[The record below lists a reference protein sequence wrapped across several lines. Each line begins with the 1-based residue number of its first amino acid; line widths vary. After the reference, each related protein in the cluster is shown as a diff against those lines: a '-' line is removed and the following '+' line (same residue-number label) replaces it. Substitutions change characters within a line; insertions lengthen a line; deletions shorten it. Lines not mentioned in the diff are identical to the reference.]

1 MPDSP
6 VISGVADLPKFYFAE
21 GAPFRLS
28 LTIGAEFSMTGK
40 FVTFGMRARSGTVR
54 RVFGTDSG
62 ESNLTIAGQ
71 VITFNVATTDATV
84 PAFAS
89 GWTLEDVQAKGET
102 EYWVDISATEGSDV
116 LLRLQGQAD
125 WVPAGSDIAQSSAVV
140 ASPSIDVN
148 ITSGAVSASVAV
160 LGAAEPTLT
169 TNTATSGLTGILK
182 AASNTLDVAVAGTD
196 YVATNDSRLTDA
208 RTPTSHVHGG
218 ISNAGAIGSTS
229 GLPIKTG
236 TSGVLEA
243 GAFGT
248 GSGQFAQGNDARFHD
263 RSHAMTST
271 SDHTAGN
278 WKVFHSNA
286 SGQIVELPLGAD
298 GTFLKSNGASLAPS
312 FATPAGGGG
321 SSITGTGIAY
331 VRSGGSNTT
340 GTIGNPSLPYL
351 TAQAAWDAGA
361 RVFDL
366 GSGSFSFTHAD
377 SDSQTLNV
385 FVRGLG
391 KERTSLAITW
401 TGTTGTAG
409 TFPGG
414 IGSVG
419 ATPSNLAL
427 SSDHSVAISLT
438 ISGGTGGVGGLGAD
452 GSGDTQAGN
461 GGDGGNG
468 GTAPSFTLY
477 SCYVSA
483 LTYTGGIGGEGGQP
497 GTDNGG
503 GAGSVGTAGGP
514 GNLASDAY
522 YWCVLPNGYS
532 ANTPG
537 ARQACFLNDIFY
549 ASIPASEIDYGAT
562 TVDAALNSLTS
573 RAVTEHY
580 MRTSDFTTSSTT
592 VADVSGMSCS
602 VAINEKLLIEI
613 VGFQAGGASGDGIK
627 ICFSGPASPTHVRY
641 SLIHFTTTAVVRSDA
656 AATAFNT
663 DVVETSGT
671 TVMLPFK
678 VILTLINGSS
688 GGTIQFKAAAE
699 GTGTPSITIPQ
710 GLTMRVHRIP

>member
-40 FVTFGMRARSGTVR
+40 FVTFGIRARSGTVR

-71 VITFNVATTDATV
+71 VITLNIATNAATV

-125 WVPAGSDIAQSSAVV
+125 WVAPGSDIAESSAVV
-140 ASPSIDVN
+140 ASPAIDVD
-148 ITSGAVSASVAV
+148 ITSGAVSVSVAV

-196 YVATNDSRLTDA
+196 YVAINDSRLTDA
-208 RTPTSHVHGG
+208 RTPTSHVHGN

-278 WKVFHSNA
+278 WKVFHSNG
-286 SGQIVELPLGAD
+286 SGQLVELALGAD
-298 GTFLKSNGASLAPS
+298 GTFLKSNGASAAPT
-312 FATPAGGGG
+312 FATPAGGGA
-321 SSITGTGIAY
+321 SITGTGIAY
-331 VRSGGSNTT
+331 VRSGGNDTT

-351 TAQAAWDAGA
+351 TAQAAWDDGA

-377 SDSQTLNV
+377 SVYYQTLNV

-401 TGTTGTAG
+401 TGTTGTVG
-409 TFPGG
+409 TDPGG
-414 IGSVG
+414 TGGDGS
-419 ATPSNLAL
+419 TPSSLGL
-427 SSDHSVAISLT
+427 SSDHSVAISLN
-438 ISGGTGGVGGLGAD
+438 ISSGTGGVGGRGAD
-452 GSGDTQAGN
+452 GTGDTQAGN
-461 GGDGGNG
+461 GGNGGNG

-477 SCYVSA
+477 GCYVSA
-483 LTYTGGIGGEGGQP
+483 LTYTGGIGGQGGQP

-503 GAGSVGTAGGP
+503 GSGSVGTAGGP
-514 GNLASDAY
+514 GNLAGDAY
-522 YWCVLPNGYS
+522 YWCVLPSGYS

-537 ARQACFLNDIFY
+537 ARQACLLNDNFY

-562 TVDAALNSLTS
+562 TVDAALTSLAS

-580 MRTSDFTTSSTT
+580 MRTSDFTSSSTT